1 MNLKP
6 LIVAATLAAAAAAP
20 ATAQAMTTS
29 QAKRAVQREVRFQ
42 YPDGFNFANP
52 NSRDVTC
59 RRLASN
65 MFNCRWRTL
74 THDDVQAGDVDG
86 HTGVGYVRGRSVR
99 IVTLDYGSSY

>member
-6 LIVAATLAAAAAAP
+6 LIVAATLAAVAAAP
-20 ATAQAMTTS
+20 ATAQATTTS

-42 YPDGFNFANP
+42 YPDGYQHP
-52 NSRDVTC
+52 DVTC

-65 MFNCRWRTL
+65 MFNCRWYTL
-74 THDDVQAGDVDG
+74 TDDDIQHGNVDG